1 MVVMSVVV
9 FDVDDGGGD
18 AAVVG
23 AEDGAVKAGKLMAV
37 ISILTA
43 ARDL

>member
-1 MVVMSVVV
+1 MIDAGVVV
-9 FDVDDGGGD
+9 LDVDDGGGD
-18 AAVVG
+18 AAVAG
-23 AEDGAVKAGKLMAV
+23 AADGAVKAGKLMAV